1 MNNIKSGEVMKLK
14 DLISYEEGSI
24 ANLDVV
30 VPLTEIYQLYGD
42 ISGSHT
48 THLQRGGLL
57 HSGLLFVHR
66 ANVRKG
72 LSARWRHNFFTST
85 KVTGLQ
91 GIIYP
96 LIENTFPFTTYKPE
110 KRKWTLIFKTFPLCS
125 LIQKK
130 RKMPKISTKSSK
142 SFQTYCFL
150 PLKGHNYSLNYP
162 PCLCL
167 QAI

>member
-1 MNNIKSGEVMKLK
+1 MDRVFYNRAVTSDKNSMTISRDAKMELQPALHSFLSEKTLPSARNAMNNIKSGEVMKLK

-66 ANVRKG
+66 ANGKRGFLPAGGITFSLPPKLQDYKG
-72 LSARWRHNFFTST
+72 LSTR
-85 KVTGLQ
+85 L
-91 GIIYP
+91 
-96 LIENTFPFTTYKPE
+96 
-110 KRKWTLIFKTFPLCS
+110 
-125 LIQKK
+125 
-130 RKMPKISTKSSK
+130 
-142 SFQTYCFL
+142 
-150 PLKGHNYSLNYP
+150 
-162 PCLCL
+162 
-167 QAI
+167 